1 MHANL
6 EDFQEMLYDIVDEA
20 VLIGVDEDQLK
31 EVLLDIVKST
41 KNKLNNV

>member
-1 MHANL
+1 MYANL
-6 EDFQEMLYDIVDEA
+6 EDFQEMLNDIVDEA

-31 EVLLDIVKST
+31 EVLLAIVKNT